1 MNTPHA
7 TPEDIRADAG
17 TLARNRLLWLVRPL
31 GFLGILLWVLSPG
44 TADTPD
50 LQPQMLLGFLLGA
63 IYGVV
68 FYAEEFR
75 RHLQFQRDL
84 GRTRRNRVPSEYY
97 FGAIEEIRAKWSK

>member
-1 MNTPHA
+1 MDAPHTPD
-7 TPEDIRADAG
+7 DIRADAG
-17 TLARNRLLWLVRPL
+17 TLVRSRLLWLVKPM

-44 TADTPD
+44 TADTPS
-50 LQPQMLLGFLLGA
+50 LQSPILLGFLLGA

-75 RHLQFQRDL
+75 RHLLFQRDL

-97 FGAIEEIRAKWSK
+97 FGSVESVRVRWGK